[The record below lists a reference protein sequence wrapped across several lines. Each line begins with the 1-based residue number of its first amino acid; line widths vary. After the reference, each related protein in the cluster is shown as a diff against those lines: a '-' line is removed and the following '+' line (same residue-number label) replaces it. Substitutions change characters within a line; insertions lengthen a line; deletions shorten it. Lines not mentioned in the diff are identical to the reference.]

1 MDFHFTE
8 EHEMIRQMC
17 RDFAMNEVAPVA
29 EELDKTGKFP
39 HKLIKRMGELG
50 LMGITVPE
58 EHGGAGLDT
67 MSYLIAMEEIS
78 RACASTAVI
87 MAVNNSLVCGPIK
100 NFGNEEQ
107 KEKFLKPLAS
117 GQKLGCYGLT
127 ESGAGSDAGA
137 VTTQAVLKGDV
148 YVVNGA
154 KHFITNGAE
163 ADICV
168 MIVSTDRRRGNR
180 GLSALIVDTDTPGF
194 TVSKQEEKL
203 GLHATSTCELVFE
216 DMEVPAENLLDKEGR
231 GFRIAM
237 KTLDAGRISI
247 GGQALGIAG
256 AAFDRALMYSKE
268 RVQFGKPIAANQGL
282 QWMLAD
288 MATEMEAA
296 RLLMYY
302 AAWRMDDGL
311 PFAKEAS
318 MAKLKTSE
326 VSNFVCNKALQI
338 HGGYGYTRDYVVERN
353 LRDARITEIYEGTS
367 EIQRGIIAKALLSGK
382 NL

>member
-1 MDFHFTE
+1 MDFNFTE

-17 RDFAMNEVAPVA
+17 RDFAQNEVAPVA
-29 EELDKTGKFP
+29 EDLDKNGKFP
-39 HKLIKRMGELG
+39 YKLVKRMGELG

-100 NFGNEEQ
+100 NFGNDEQ

-127 ESGAGSDAGA
+127 EAGAGSDAGA

-163 ADICV
+163 ADTCV

-180 GLSALIVDTDTPGF
+180 GLSALIVDTGTPGF
-194 TVSKQEEKL
+194 KVSKKEEKL

-256 AAFDRALMYSKE
+256 AAFDRALVYSKE

-282 QWMLAD
+282 QWTLAD

-302 AAWRMDDGL
+302 AAWRMDNGL
-311 PFAKEAS
+311 SFAKEAS

>member
-1 MDFHFTE
+1 
-8 EHEMIRQMC
+8 MIRDMC
-17 RDFAMNEVAPVA
+17 RDFAENEVAPVA
-29 EELDKTGKFP
+29 ADLDKTGQFP
-39 HKLIKRMGELG
+39 HKLVNRMGELG
-50 LMGITVPE
+50 LMGICVPQE
-58 EHGGAGLDT
+58 YGGAGMDMT
-67 MSYLIAMEEIS
+67 SYLIAMEEI
-78 RACASTAVI
+78 ACVCASTAVI
-87 MAVNNSLVCGPIK
+87 MAVNNSLVCSPINK
-100 NFGNEEQ
+100 FSNEQQ
-107 KEKFLKPLAS
+107 KEKYLKPLAS

-127 ESGAGSDAGA
+127 ESGAGSDAGS
-137 VTTQAVLKGDV
+137 VTTSAILKGDH

-180 GLSALIVDTDTPGF
+180 GLSALIVETNSPGF
-194 TVSKQEEKL
+194 NVSKQEEKL
-203 GLHATSTCELVFE
+203 GLHATSNCELVFE
-216 DMEVPAENLLDKEGR
+216 DLKVPAENLLGKEGR
-231 GFRIAM
+231 GFLIAM

-247 GGQALGIAG
+247 GGQALGICRS
-256 AAFDRALMYSKE
+256 AFGRALAYSKE

-302 AAWRMDDGL
+302 AAWRKDNGL
-311 PFAKEAS
+311 PFAKEAA

-367 EIQRGIIAKALLSGK
+367 EIQRGIIASALLSGK
-382 NL
+382 RL

>member
-1 MDFHFTE
+1 MDFSFSE
-8 EHEMIRQMC
+8 EHQMIRQMV
-17 RDFAMNEVAPVA
+17 RDFAQNEVEPVA
-29 EELDKTGKFP
+29 SELDKNGQFP
-39 HKLIKRMGELG
+39 HKLVKRMGELG
-50 LMGITVPE
+50 LMGIRVPE
-58 EHGGAGLDT
+58 EWGGAGMDT
-67 MSYLIAMEEIS
+67 TSYLIAIEEVS

-87 MAVNNSLVCGPIK
+87 MAVNNSLVCMPIYL
-100 NFGNEEQ
+100 NSNDEQ

-127 ESGAGSDAGA
+127 ESSAGSDAGS
-137 VTTQAVLKGDV
+137 VTAQAVLKGDR
-148 YVVNGA
+148 YVVNGS

-163 ADICV
+163 ADFAVI
-168 MIVSTDRRRGNR
+168 IVSTDRRRGNR
-180 GLSALIVDTDTPGF
+180 GLSALIVDTKTPGF
-194 TVSKQEEKL
+194 KVGKREEKL
-203 GLHATSTCELVFE
+203 GLHATSTCELIFE
-216 DMEVPAENLLDKEGR
+216 DMEVPVENLLGKEGR
-231 GFRIAM
+231 GFFIAM

-256 AAFDRALMYSKE
+256 AAFDRALVYSKE

-302 AAWRMDDGL
+302 AAWRKDNDL

-318 MAKLKTSE
+318 MAKLKSSE
-326 VSNFVCNKALQI
+326 VSNYVCNKALQI
-338 HGGYGYTRDYVVERN
+338 HGGYGYTKDYVVERN

>member
-1 MDFHFTE
+1 MDFNFTE

-17 RDFAMNEVAPVA
+17 RDFAQNEVAPMA

-39 HKLIKRMGELG
+39 YKLFKRMGELG

-58 EHGGAGLDT
+58 EYGGAGLDT
-67 MSYLIAMEEIS
+67 VSYLIAMEEVS

-87 MAVNNSLVCGPIK
+87 MAVNNSLVGGPIK
-100 NFGNEEQ
+100 NFGTDEQ
-107 KEKFLKPLAS
+107 KEKYLTPLAS

-137 VTTQAVLKGDV
+137 VTTQAILKGDV
-148 YVVNGA
+148 YMVNGA

-180 GLSALIVDTDTPGF
+180 GLSALIVETDTPGF
-194 TVSKQEEKL
+194 KVSKKEEKL

-216 DMEVPAENLLDKEGR
+216 DMEVPAQNLLGKEGR
-231 GFRIAM
+231 GFLIAM

-256 AAFDRALMYSKE
+256 AAFDRALAYSKE

-302 AAWRMDDGL
+302 AAWRMDNGL

>member
-1 MDFHFTE
+1 MDFSFTE
-8 EHEMIRQMC
+8 EHEMIRNMC
-17 RDFAMNEVAPVA
+17 KEFAENEVLPVA
-29 EELDKTGKFP
+29 DELDKTGQFP
-39 HKLIKRMGELG
+39 HKLAKRMGELG
-50 LMGITVPE
+50 LMGICMPE
-58 EHGGAGLDT
+58 KYGGAGLDT
-67 MSYLIAMEEIS
+67 TSYLIAMEEI
-78 RACASTAVI
+78 AYVCASTAVL
-87 MAVNNSLVCGPIK
+87 MAVNNSLVCQPID
-100 NFGNEEQ
+100 NFANEEQ

-127 ESGAGSDAGA
+127 EPGAGSDAGA
-137 VTTQAVLKGDV
+137 VTTSAVLKGDH
-148 YVVNGA
+148 YVVNGS

-180 GLSALIVDTDTPGF
+180 GLSALIVETNTPGF
-194 TVSKQEEKL
+194 KVGKHEEKL
-203 GLHATSTCELVFE
+203 GLHATSTCELIFE
-216 DMEVPAENLLDKEGR
+216 DMKVPAENLLGKEGR
-231 GFRIAM
+231 GFLIAM
-237 KTLDAGRISI
+237 KTLDSGRISI
-247 GGQALGIAG
+247 GGQALGICRS
-256 AAFDRALMYSKE
+256 AFDRALKYSKE
-268 RVQFGKPIAANQGL
+268 RVQFGKPISANQGL

-296 RLLMYY
+296 RMLMYY
-302 AAWRMDDGL
+302 AAWRKDNGL

-326 VSNFVCNKALQI
+326 VSNYVCNKALQI

-367 EIQRGIIAKALLSGK
+367 EIQRGIIAKALLMDR

>member
-1 MDFHFTE
+1 
-8 EHEMIRQMC
+8 MIRRMC
-17 RDFAMNEVAPVA
+17 RDFARDEVAPMA

-39 HKLIKRMGELG
+39 YKLIKRMGELG

-58 EHGGAGLDT
+58 EYGGAGLDT
-67 MSYLIAMEEIS
+67 TSYLIAMEEIS

-100 NFGNEEQ
+100 KFGNEEQ

-117 GQKLGCYGLT
+117 GEKLGCYGLT

-180 GLSALIVDTDTPGF
+180 GLSALIVETDTPGF
-194 TVSKQEEKL
+194 KVSKKEEKL

-216 DMEVPAENLLDKEGR
+216 DMEVPAENLLGKEGR
-231 GFRIAM
+231 GFLIAM

-256 AAFDRALMYSKE
+256 AAFDRALVYAKE
-268 RVQFGKPIAANQGL
+268 RVQFGKPIGANQGL
-282 QWMLAD
+282 QWILAD

-302 AAWRMDDGL
+302 AAWRMDNGL
-311 PFAKEAS
+311 SFAKEAS

>member
-1 MDFHFTE
+1 MDFRFTE

-17 RDFAMNEVAPVA
+17 RDFAQNEVAPVA

-39 HKLIKRMGELG
+39 YKLIKRMGELG

-78 RACASTAVI
+78 RVCASTAVI

-137 VTTQAVLKGDV
+137 VSTQAVLKGDV

-163 ADICV
+163 ADTCV

-194 TVSKQEEKL
+194 KVSKKEEKL

-216 DMEVPAENLLDKEGR
+216 DMEVPAENLLGNRGEG
-231 GFRIAM
+231 FQQMLNA
-237 KTLDAGRISI
+237 LDNGRLS
-247 GGQALGIAG
+247 
-256 AAFDRALMYSKE
+256 
-268 RVQFGKPIAANQGL
+268 IAA
-282 QWMLAD
+282 
-288 MATEMEAA
+288 
-296 RLLMYY
+296 
-302 AAWRMDDGL
+302 
-311 PFAKEAS
+311 
-318 MAKLKTSE
+318 
-326 VSNFVCNKALQI
+326 
-338 HGGYGYTRDYVVERN
+338 
-353 LRDARITEIYEGTS
+353 
-367 EIQRGIIAKALLSGK
+367 
-382 NL
+382 

>member
-1 MDFHFTE
+1 
-8 EHEMIRQMC
+8 MIRQMC
-17 RDFAMNEVAPVA
+17 RDFAQNEVAPLAA
-29 EELDKTGKFP
+29 EHDRTGTFP
-39 HKLIKRMGELG
+39 YKLVKRMGELG

-58 EHGGAGLDT
+58 EYGGAGLDT
-67 MSYLIAMEEIS
+67 MSYLIAMEEVS

-100 NFGNEEQ
+100 NFANEEQ
-107 KEKFLKPLAS
+107 KEKYLTPLAS
-117 GQKLGCYGLT
+117 GHKLGCYGLT

-137 VTTQAVLKGDV
+137 VSTQAILKGDT

-180 GLSALIVDTDTPGF
+180 GLSALIVETDTPGF
-194 TVSKQEEKL
+194 KVSKKEEKL

-216 DMEVPAENLLDKEGR
+216 DMEVPAQNLLGKEGR
-231 GFRIAM
+231 GFLIAM

-256 AAFDRALMYSKE
+256 AAFDRALAYSKE

-282 QWMLAD
+282 QWILAD

-302 AAWRMDDGL
+302 AAWRMDNGL

-367 EIQRGIIAKALLSGK
+367 EIQRGIIAKAILSGK
-382 NL
+382 DL

>member
-1 MDFHFTE
+1 MDFTFTE
-8 EHEMIRQMC
+8 EHEMIRDMC
-17 RDFAMNEVAPVA
+17 RDFAENEVAPVA
-29 EELDKTGKFP
+29 ADLDKTGQFP
-39 HKLIKRMGELG
+39 HKLVNRMGELG
-50 LMGITVPE
+50 LMGICVPQE
-58 EHGGAGLDT
+58 YGGAGMDMT
-67 MSYLIAMEEIS
+67 SYLIAMEEI
-78 RACASTAVI
+78 ACVCASTAVI
-87 MAVNNSLVCGPIK
+87 MAVNNSLVCSPINK
-100 NFGNEEQ
+100 FSNEQQ
-107 KEKFLKPLAS
+107 KEKYLKPLAS

-127 ESGAGSDAGA
+127 ESGAGSDAGS
-137 VTTQAVLKGDV
+137 VTTSAILKGDH
-148 YVVNGA
+148 YIVNGA

-180 GLSALIVDTDTPGF
+180 GLSALIVETNSPGF
-194 TVSKQEEKL
+194 NVSKQEEKL

-216 DMEVPAENLLDKEGR
+216 DLRVPAENLLGKEGR
-231 GFRIAM
+231 GFLIAM

-247 GGQALGIAG
+247 GGQALGICRS
-256 AAFDRALMYSKE
+256 AFGRALAYSKE
-268 RVQFGKPIAANQGL
+268 RVQFGKPNAANQGL

-302 AAWRMDDGL
+302 AAWRKDNGL
-311 PFAKEAS
+311 PFAKEAA

-367 EIQRGIIAKALLSGK
+367 EIQRGIIASALLSGK
-382 NL
+382 RL